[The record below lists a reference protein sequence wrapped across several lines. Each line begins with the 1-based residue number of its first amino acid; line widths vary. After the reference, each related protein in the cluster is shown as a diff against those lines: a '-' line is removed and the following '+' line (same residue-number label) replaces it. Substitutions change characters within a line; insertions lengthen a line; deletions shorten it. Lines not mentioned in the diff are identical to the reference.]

1 VNSVLSGYRPELSLT
16 EFLGDWSVA
25 NFVDDEAAGP
35 AYHYERLD
43 LGSAAHEAGIKFVPN
58 EQAASIPQMGVHYID
73 LRLDGPVS
81 LSFAGDTL
89 APLLPAPPHS
99 GETAWYAPAQEN
111 VSAHLTREFALA
123 GLEQA
128 TLNFWAWYDL
138 RYDTDAVY
146 VTISA
151 DGGVTWRALPL
162 RNGRAAEYGPALSG
176 RSIDRADAAKGGWV
190 EESISLDEYAGQRIL
205 IRFDLLTYGASEVRG
220 LALDDIRIAEL
231 GAGQD
236 GDAEE
241 TAWQPVGFVR
251 AGQWLPQHWS
261 VHYIRAGERPE
272 VEELSLNELNRGEW
286 TLDLGPEGG
295 TLVIA
300 ALTPYVVEDAH
311 YWLSVTR

>member
-1 VNSVLSGYRPELSLT
+1 
-16 EFLGDWSVA
+16 
-25 NFVDDEAAGP
+25 
-35 AYHYERLD
+35 
-43 LGSAAHEAGIKFVPN
+43 
-58 EQAASIPQMGVHYID
+58 
-73 LRLDGPVS
+73 
-81 LSFAGDTL
+81 
-89 APLLPAPPHS
+89 
-99 GETAWYAPAQEN
+99 
-111 VSAHLTREFALA
+111 
-123 GLEQA
+123 
-128 TLNFWAWYDL
+128 
-138 RYDTDAVY
+138 
-146 VTISA
+146 
-151 DGGVTWRALPL
+151 
-162 RNGRAAEYGPALSG
+162 
-176 RSIDRADAAKGGWV
+176 V

-251 AGQWLPQHWS
+251 AGQWLPQSWS

-272 VEELSLNELNRGEW
+272 VEELALKELNRGEW

-295 TLVIA
+295 TLAIA